1 MTTSRPRASLPV
13 THEIRRLHDGSVI
26 SSHCSRDCA
35 LAAFEQLLLAQMMGE
50 DPPGPL
56 QWVEAH
62 LVDLA
67 TGQTGASTRGL
78 VPLDGRVPPE
88 VLRWP

>member
-1 MTTSRPRASLPV
+1 LPV

-26 SSHCSRDCA
+26 SSHCNRDCA
-35 LAAFEQLLLAQMMGE
+35 LAAFERLSLAQLMGE
-50 DPPGPL
+50 DPLGPL

-62 LVDLA
+62 LVELA
-67 TGQTGASTRGL
+67 SGQTAASTRGL
-78 VPLDGRVPPE
+78 VPFDGRVPPE